1 VRGGQRRQTKD
12 GDEGVKNPRA
22 VATGG
27 GRSEAEDTLTIIS
40 HGDEISIA
48 GGEADEKDDRK

>member
-1 VRGGQRRQTKD
+1 M
-12 GDEGVKNPRA
+12 KNPRA